1 MMAFALL
8 ESLAVTGLLALLSA
22 LLPARWLRD
31 GFALKG
37 FISILVFTITSIV
50 LQKFLDKLPSTFML
64 IVATLAPMA
73 IIALLMLAARSVP
86 RFRNILLNIE
96 DRILIMLFV
105 YVPIGLLSLV
115 AVLYRNLL

>member
-8 ESLAVTGLLALLSA
+8 ESLAVTGFLALLCA
-22 LLPARWLRD
+22 LLPAHWLKY

-37 FISILVFTITSIV
+37 FVSILVFAVTSII
-50 LQKFLDKLPSTFML
+50 LQKFLDKFPSTFILM
-64 IVATLAPMA
+64 VAAVAPLVAITLLLFAVRSAPK
-73 IIALLMLAARSVP
+73 
-86 RFRNILLNIE
+86 FRNLLLNIE

-115 AVLYRNLL
+115 VVLYRNLL